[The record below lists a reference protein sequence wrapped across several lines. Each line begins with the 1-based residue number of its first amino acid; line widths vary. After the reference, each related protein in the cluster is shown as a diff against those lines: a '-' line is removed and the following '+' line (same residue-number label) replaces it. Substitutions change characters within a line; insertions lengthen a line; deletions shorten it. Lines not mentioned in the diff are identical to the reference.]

1 MALKRRP
8 LTINGT
14 AGDDVLFAPLDRAA
28 TIFGRGGN
36 DTIRGSLQANSLD
49 GGAGNDTIFYSAN
62 DGQVG
67 ISANDA
73 DTLLGGRVVPI
84 RRSMCPP

>member
-36 DTIRGSLQANSLD
+36 DTIRGSLQADSLD
-49 GGAGNDTIFYSAN
+49 GGDGNDTIFDSAN

-67 ISANDA
+67 IFANDA